1 MNKKV
6 VNLPDSVPTAP
17 YSPAVVVGNLVFVA
31 GQVGFDPVKRQF
43 YGKDIMS
50 QTRGTLQNLKTV
62 LECAGTKMQNVVK
75 TTIYLTNLADFEIV
89 NQIYSEYFPEEPPAR
104 SCVQVVAIA
113 YGALIEIE
121 AIATIG

>member
-1 MNKKV
+1 
-6 VNLPDSVPTAP
+6 
-17 YSPAVVVGNLVFVA
+17 
-31 GQVGFDPVKRQF
+31 
-43 YGKDIMS
+43 S

-62 LECAGTKMQNVVK
+62 LECAGTNMQNVVK

-89 NQIYSEYFPEEPPAR
+89 NQIYSEFFPEEPPAR

-113 YGALIEIE
+113 HGALIEIE